1 LKFASKKN
9 EVLLRDGVVEK
20 HASSIESAVFEGM
33 RLQKLRGAGIPV
45 PALISCEGSVL
56 KLEYISAETL
66 PDLIDR
72 LEKLQNGLVDFRDL
86 SQSPSLLDL
95 SVLSELETAANAVI
109 DWLSE
114 FYRAISSEKTGE
126 IRGDVNG
133 RNFLLTGGSCVGV
146 DFEEQVFGTKEQD
159 IGKLVAFVL
168 TYDPQGTEIK
178 AEFARKLMQRAV
190 QVLNIDEKEAVRQR
204 DLELAAMQMRRSRQ
218 KNKM

>member
-1 LKFASKKN
+1 MKFASKKN